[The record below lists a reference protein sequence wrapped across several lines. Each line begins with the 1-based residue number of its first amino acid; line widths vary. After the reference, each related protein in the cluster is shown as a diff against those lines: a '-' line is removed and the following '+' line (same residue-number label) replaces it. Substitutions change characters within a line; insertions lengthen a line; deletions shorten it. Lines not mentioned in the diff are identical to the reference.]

1 MHPIYLKSPIKRLSK
16 NQMQDAA
23 PQFGP
28 LETRLMTWAQM
39 RGIERAASA
48 EIAKALRLDD
58 NQCRKLLD
66 RMNRKGRIVQ
76 LQRGLYLMPAKL
88 PPGGKWTPAPAV
100 ILRHL
105 FEAKKG
111 DWQETGA
118 SAFHFHGLS
127 EQVPNTTTVYN
138 TLFSMRCK
146 IAGLGFEMIKVSP
159 SRMGSAVE
167 SAGRRVGTLG
177 RVVMDAVF
185 DSSRFG
191 TLPRAYGW
199 IRERRADD
207 SFLDELTACAIRHG
221 DGPVRRRIGC
231 VLDLLDAG
239 GKRSG
244 RLRKSTPP
252 FRSFIPLVPSETRRG
267 TTNKEWGIILNQT
280 GWLHG

>member
-1 MHPIYLKSPIKRLSK
+1 
-16 NQMQDAA
+16 MQATA

-39 RGIERAASA
+39 RGIERATSG
-48 EIAKALRLDD
+48 EISKALRLDD
-58 NQCRKLLD
+58 TQCRKLLD
-66 RMNRKGRIVQ
+66 RMNQKGLIVQ
-76 LQRGLYLMPAKL
+76 LQRGLYLIPAKL

-105 FEAKKG
+105 FVAKNG

-127 EQVPNTTTVYN
+127 EQIPNTTTVYN
-138 TLFSMRCK
+138 TLFSRRCK
-146 IAGLGFEMIKVSP
+146 IAGLGFEMIKVTP
-159 SRMGSAVE
+159 SRMGAATVL
-167 SAGRRVGTLG
+167 ADRRVGTLG
-177 RVVMDAVF
+177 RVIMDAVF

-199 IRERRADD
+199 IRERLADE
-207 SFLDELTACAIRHG
+207 SFLDELVACAIHYG

-231 VLDLLDAG
+231 ALDLLDAG
-239 GKRSG
+239 GKRST
-244 RLRKSTPP
+244 RLRKSIPP
-252 FRSFIPLVPSETRRG
+252 FRSFIPLVPSDTRQG

-280 GWLHG
+280 DWLHG

>member
-1 MHPIYLKSPIKRLSK
+1 
-16 NQMQDAA
+16 MQPTA

-39 RGIERAASA
+39 GGIERATSG
-48 EIAKALRLDD
+48 EISKALRLGDT
-58 NQCRKLLD
+58 QCGKLLD
-66 RMNRKGRIVQ
+66 RMNRKGGIVQ
-76 LQRGLYLMPAKL
+76 LQRGLYLIPAKL
-88 PPGGKWTPAPAV
+88 PPGGKWTPAPQV

-118 SAFHFHGLS
+118 SAFHFHRLS

-138 TLFSMRCK
+138 TLFSRRHK
-146 IAGLGFEMIKVSP
+146 IAGLGFEMIKVTP
-159 SRMGSAVE
+159 SRMGSVME
-167 SAGRRVGTLG
+167 TEGRRVGTLG

-199 IRERRADD
+199 ISERRGDEA
-207 SFLDELTACAIRHG
+207 FLDELTDSAIRYG
-221 DGPVRRRIGC
+221 DGPARRRIGC
-231 VLDLLDAG
+231 VLDLLGAG
-239 GKRSG
+239 GE
-244 RLRKSTPP
+244 RLAKLQKSTPP
-252 FRSFIPLVPSETRRG
+252 FRSFIPLVAADTRQG

-280 GWLHG
+280 DWLLG